1 MEIENSTVTEVVE
14 QEPTHEVQSEPKE
27 KLFTEQEV
35 NEFLAKR
42 IGKEKAKIEK
52 QIKEKFEKE
61 RSQAERLAQMS
72 ESERQAEELRVEREQ
87 FENERKIWEQEKM
100 KVQLERELT
109 QRQLPTEFANL
120 LVDMDG
126 EQALTTIN
134 AIQVA
139 FNDAVEKAVKAQIG
153 QNAPKVSESQG
164 ERLLTFD
171 EISKLSR
178 EEYARNKDLVNRS
191 LQALNK

>member
-1 MEIENSTVTEVVE
+1 MEEQNNVVE
-14 QEPTHEVQSEPKE
+14 QVVEQPQEDAQAEQKQE
-27 KLFTEQEV
+27 KLYTKAEIDEMFS
-35 NEFLAKR
+35 KR
-42 IGKEKAKIEK
+42 IGKEKAKLEREFK
-52 QIKEKFEKE
+52 DKFEKE

-72 ESERQAEELRVEREQ
+72 ESERQAEELRVEREK

-109 QRQLPTEFANL
+109 QRQLPTEFATL

-191 LQALNK
+191 LQALSK